1 MIDKKRRTT
10 GFTLIELLVV
20 IAIIGI
26 LSAVAIPIYRAQTIR
41 AKLTEVTN
49 SVRYVATAMN
59 HYASEASVDGLTVTW
74 PDCPDMTAIQT
85 SLGVGLAGIDRIGSV
100 RVDQTTGMIEAIV
113 SHIDPVVDGLT
124 VSLTPTVQAN
134 GSISWLWGG
143 TVPPRYVPNH

>member
-1 MIDKKRRTT
+1 MITQKRRST

-26 LSAVAIPIYRAQTIR
+26 LAAVAIPIYRAQTIR

-59 HYASEASVDGLTVTW
+59 NYASETQVDGLIVVW
-74 PDCPDMTAIQT
+74 PDCPDVTAIHT
-85 SLGVGLAGIDRIGSV
+85 SLGVGLAGIDRIGSI
-100 RVDQTTGMIEAIV
+100 RVDQPTGMIEATV

-124 VSLTPTVQAN
+124 VSLTPTIQAN
-134 GSISWLWGG
+134 GAITWAWGG
-143 TVPPRYVPNH
+143 TVPARYVPKQ